1 MRNLSI
7 VLLIL
12 LFAAC
17 SSGPYI
23 PADLPEGYE
32 IATVEVVVYGRQ
44 GCMEYLKVQNPGGEP
59 YSMWAPCGRK
69 PKVGDRTYIYNY
81 SGERNNCSDVHRL
94 EVKID

>member
-12 LFAAC
+12 LFAGC
-17 SSGPYI
+17 GPYV

-32 IATVEVVVYGRQ
+32 EATVEIVVYGRK
-44 GCMEYLKVQNPGGEP
+44 GCMTYLKVQSPEGGEP
-59 YSMWAPCGRK
+59 YCMWLPCSGK
-69 PKVGDRTYIYNY
+69 EKVGRRSFFYNY
-81 SGERNNCSDVHRL
+81 SGQKKIKCSDVHRL